1 LDEFDSSGNYG
12 TKKINSLL
20 CKVFEGSVKTHLLY
34 VLKRGPSLK
43 KKSYISCLLIFV
55 LVQNRKPQR
64 CSGHGDSNMSLKKN
78 VTIVTFVTV
87 SFKSLTKPTTHHLQ
101 VKNGSECGEK
111 FVVRSYT
118 HCHSSYIPPFK
129 MGENVVMWWWAY
141 SSHHV

>member
-1 LDEFDSSGNYG
+1 
-12 TKKINSLL
+12 
-20 CKVFEGSVKTHLLY
+20 
-34 VLKRGPSLK
+34 
-43 KKSYISCLLIFV
+43 
-55 LVQNRKPQR
+55 
-64 CSGHGDSNMSLKKN
+64 MSLKKN